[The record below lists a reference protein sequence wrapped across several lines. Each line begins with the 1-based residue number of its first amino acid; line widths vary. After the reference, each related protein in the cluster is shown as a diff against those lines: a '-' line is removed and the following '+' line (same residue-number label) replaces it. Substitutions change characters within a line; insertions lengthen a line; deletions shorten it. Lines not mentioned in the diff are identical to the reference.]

1 MAGKGS
7 TFKGI
12 KDFFYET
19 RVLMGR
25 EYTLRKF
32 AVEVLGGAV
41 DPVMLSYIEK
51 GKRFPSETL
60 VHQLAQVRREDPREL
75 LALLWQDR
83 ILYAFGREL
92 RRVLKGPKEAKDG
105 IADAD
110 VAILVSRAIAALPD
124 DGGWLDAATWRRSL
138 RKAIKEV
145 GKKEPAEMIQTVTD
159 LLQRQGL
166 IEHQGKKIRRLGRHY
181 LASGAEEKRSLAL
194 EFCGIFT
201 KGLLDKLVRQEKKTY
216 LRNHYLQ
223 IPEEKLPEFYA
234 QLDEKVRR
242 LTEEFATEQGDGK
255 FLNIL
260 IASTFL

>member
-1 MAGKGS
+1 
-7 TFKGI
+7 
-12 KDFFYET
+12 
-19 RVLMGR
+19 MGR
-25 EYTLRKF
+25 EYTLKKF
-32 AVEVLGGAV
+32 AVEVLGSAV

-51 GKRFPSETL
+51 GKRFPSEGL
-60 VHQLAQVRREDPREL
+60 VHQLAQIRREDPKEL

-110 VAILVSRAIAALPD
+110 LAVLVSRAIAALPD
-124 DGGWLDAATWRRSL
+124 DGGWLEAAVWRRNL
-138 RKAIKEV
+138 RKAVKET
-145 GKKEPAEMIQTVTD
+145 GEKEPAGVIQTVTD

-166 IEHQGKKIRRLGRHY
+166 IERQEKKVRRLGRHY
-181 LASGAEEKRSLAL
+181 LADNLEEKRSLAL

-223 IPEEKLPEFYA
+223 ISEEKLPEFYA
-234 QLDEKVRR
+234 QLDENVRR
-242 LTEEFATEQGDGK
+242 LTEEFATEQDGGK
-255 FLNIL
+255 FLNVL
-260 IASTFL
+260 IASTLL

>member
-1 MAGKGS
+1 MARKGS
-7 TFKGI
+7 AFKGI
-12 KDFFYET
+12 KDYFYET

-25 EYTLRKF
+25 EYSLKKF
-32 AVEVLGGAV
+32 AVEVLDSTV

-51 GKRFPSETL
+51 GKRFPNEAL
-60 VHQLAQVRREDPREL
+60 VQKLAQVRREDPKEL
-75 LALLWQDR
+75 LALLSQDR

-92 RRVLKGPKEAKDG
+92 RRVLKGPKEPKEG
-105 IADAD
+105 IADAELA
-110 VAILVSRAIAALPD
+110 VFVSRAIAALPD
-124 DGGWLDAATWRRSL
+124 DGSWLEETKWRRSL
-138 RKAIKEV
+138 RKAIKEA
-145 GKKEPAEMIQTVTD
+145 GQKEPPKMIQSITE

-166 IEHQGKKIRRLGRHY
+166 IEQQEGKIKRLGRHY
-181 LASGAEEKRSLAL
+181 LASSTEEKRSLAL

-242 LTEEFATEQGDGK
+242 LTEEFATEEGGER

-260 IASTFL
+260 ITSTLL